1 MERQNIL
8 NFMTNNKELL
18 LVHTS
23 MYNVRLTH
31 PVNVMLTPQFY
42 TVQKEALPVK
52 YAYQAKK
59 IAPSLFD
66 GLLDE
71 GGTYEYLVFKEQIDD
86 EEKWVFVA
94 YDMEKITAFLESKGI
109 DTNKVSK
116 LFFAEQSLEYF
127 RPAPLGLGEH
137 DALTV
142 IDNTVV
148 VVPRVALG
156 ETHFPSLRFTNE
168 FTPKTSGIKLKSQ
181 STEQSSIL
189 TQTQAL
195 SLAAVFLLF
204 AGMFAVEGT
213 RYSGDDQEAKVE
225 LESIY
230 ESHPYL
236 ESAYTREDAINKY
249 TMIDTQE
256 RRKRNAIKTA
266 SNMIFKGVTLEKLHV
281 DDKQFTATFK
291 CSDTTVANRVKAV
304 VKKAKDNFFTIKGG
318 TTLQMEGKL

>member
-23 MYNVRLTH
+23 MYTVRLTH
-31 PVNVMLTPQFY
+31 LVNVMVTPQFY
-42 TVQKEALPVK
+42 TVKKEALPVK

-71 GGTYEYLVFKEQIDD
+71 GGTYEYLVFKEQID
-86 EEKWVFVA
+86 EEETWVFIA

-168 FTPKTSGIKLKSQ
+168 FTPKTSGIRLKSQ
-181 STEQSSIL
+181 SVEQSSML

-195 SLAAVFLLF
+195 SLASVFLLF

-213 RYSGDDQEAKVE
+213 RYSGDDQEAKAE

-230 ESHPYL
+230 ASHPYL

-249 TMIDTQE
+249 TAIDKQE

-266 SNMIFKGVTLEKLHV
+266 SNMLFKGVTLEKLHV
-281 DDKQFTATFK
+281 DDKQFAATFK

-304 VKKAKDNFFTIKGG
+304 AKKAKDNFFTIKGG